1 MNYSRLTTSFLI
13 LIFITS
19 SLTAPHIAV
28 AIELT
33 QAQNDN
39 LNSALITG
47 GVLGVGAL
55 ATSALSAI
63 FKDTPIV
70 GSIIDKTN
78 KVLVGVMR
86 KRFYDLIVDQI
97 VNWIQ
102 GGGQPLFIQNWD
114 AFLAGYANIVTG
126 DIVSELGLGAVCR
139 PFGIQLQLAV
149 LQPPRFTRQISCTL
163 DQIVGN
169 MVNFYNNFRS
179 GGFIAYR
186 ELWNPQNN
194 FYGGLLLALNKKETR
209 ISDRRFAALQEAQAG
224 NGFLGTRKCDAN
236 GRHCYITTPG
246 MQIGAAA
253 GKIVGSDIDYLL
265 SIPPEE
271 FAAYIAAISDAF
283 INRLIREG
291 VGGLQRVVVASVPPL
306 GYIPEQPRG
315 APPCSGLSGD
325 ALNGCLTYQGITSPT
340 IALTQ
345 ETYLHQVNDTLIPL
359 QAAQQTMLALQGPQ
373 QTLVTRLNDLYLCQ
387 SGRGNQNAGKIGE
400 EVSATQ
406 RTLLGLTQALV
417 DLEKI
422 TIPLTNAKTKL
433 EKGPI
438 TNPAALHEIISNV
451 YQSFNKEQA
460 EAYQQDIQEKYN
472 ALLPTIYTRLP
483 EVQQQLQQCA
493 HS

>member
-1 MNYSRLTTSFLI
+1 MRYSRLALS
-13 LIFITS
+13 FITFAFIAHS
-19 SLTAPHIAV
+19 SAVPYITYAQLTPT
-28 AIELT
+28 E
-33 QAQNDN
+33 NDN
-39 LNSALITG
+39 LNKALITG
-47 GVLGVGAL
+47 GVLGGSAL
-55 ATSALSAI
+55 AASGLSAV
-63 FKDTPIV
+63 FKDVPII
-70 GSIIDKTN
+70 GSIFEQTHKA
-78 KVLVGVMR
+78 LVGVMR

-126 DIVSELGLGAVCR
+126 DLVAQLGLGAVCR

-149 LQPPRFTRQISCTL
+149 LQPPRFTQQISCTL

-169 MVNFYNNFRS
+169 MVNFYNNFRA

-186 ELWNPQNN
+186 EMWNPHNN
-194 FYGGLLLALNKKETR
+194 FYGGLLLALDEKETQ

-224 NGFLGTRKCDAN
+224 GGFLGTRKCDEN
-236 GRHCYITTPG
+236 GRNCYITTPG

-271 FAAYIAAISDAF
+271 FSAYIAAISDAF

-291 VGGLQRVVVASVPPL
+291 VGGLQGVVTAQMPPL
-306 GYIPEQPRG
+306 GYVAPQPRG

-325 ALNGCLTYQGITSPT
+325 ALHSCLGYQGANSQNV
-340 IALTQ
+340 ALAQ
-345 ETYLHQVNDTLIPL
+345 SAYLNQVKDTLIPL
-359 QAAQQTMLALQGPQ
+359 QDAQQKMLGLQSPQ
-373 QTLVTRLNDLYLCQ
+373 QTLVTRLNELYLCQ
-387 SGRGNQNAGKIGE
+387 SGRGNPAAGKTGKQ
-400 EVSATQ
+400 VSAEQ
-406 RTLLGLTQALV
+406 KISLDITQALV

-422 TIPLTNAKTKL
+422 TTPLVNAKTKL

-438 TNPAALHEIISNV
+438 TDQAALNEIVSRV
-451 YQSFNKEQA
+451 YQSFNKQQA
-460 EAYQQDIQEKYN
+460 EEYQKDIKDKYD
-472 ALLPTIYTRLP
+472 ALLPKTNQRLP